1 MGRAAGLACALFLIA
16 AAARGQVI
24 EACSQLSQFQA
35 PVCQSHSGRVAGVV
49 RVFQQNAETTVEAQT
64 SPFSFAASVRTRG
77 NHTASAASGLSGG
90 KVVLDDG
97 PALRKLFT
105 NGLSE
110 IKALLRVRESVY
122 LETEEM
128 HGLFQQATAQV
139 FVNFLG
145 DVDGIVSGW
154 ADIRNGAF
162 DHQFSNGGTLAG
174 LPEHGGNVDL
184 EVCLN
189 FYPDAEGGLAARY
202 GVLVQTYASA
212 YGGARASVV
221 TGALNI
227 GDLATA
233 LVFTNGTPLAA
244 NGITA
249 RLVPL
254 YCLDLLPVLHLRRA
268 DTNVILA
275 WSGAAT
281 NYLLECSSNLAA
293 LSGWEP
299 VLSAPV
305 RTHGEFQVRLPAA
318 ERPRFYRLISPCG
331 IP

>member
-1 MGRAAGLACALFLIA
+1 MPLLTP

-24 EACSQLSQFQA
+24 EACGQLSQFLA
-35 PVCQSHSGRVAGVV
+35 PVCQSHTGRVAGVV
-49 RVFQQNAETTVEAQT
+49 RVSQENAETTVAAQT
-64 SPFSFAASVRTRG
+64 SPSSFAASVRNRG
-77 NHTASAASGLSGG
+77 HHQASAASGLSGG

-97 PALRKLFT
+97 PALRTLFT

-110 IKALLRVRESVY
+110 IKALLRVRESAF
-122 LETEEM
+122 LETEEVP
-128 HGLFQQATAQV
+128 GRFQQATAQV

-145 DVDGIVSGW
+145 NVDGIVGGW
-154 ADIRNGAF
+154 AQIINGAF
-162 DHQFSNGGTLAG
+162 DHGFGNGGTLAG
-174 LPEHGGNVDL
+174 LPEHGGSVDV
-184 EVCLN
+184 EMRLN
-189 FYPDAEGGLAARY
+189 FYPDAEGGFSASF
-202 GVLVQTYASA
+202 GVLVQSYATA
-212 YGGARASVV
+212 YGGAKASV
-221 TGALNI
+221 ALGNLSI
-227 GDLATA
+227 LDLATT
-233 LVFTNGTPLAA
+233 LVFTNGIPLAA
-244 NGITA
+244 SGITA

-254 YCLDLLPVLHLRRA
+254 YCLDLLPELQLRRA

-281 NYLLECSSNLAA
+281 NYSLHCSSNLAV

-305 RTHGEFQVRLPAA
+305 RTNGEFQVRLPAA